1 MVIKDKFKLINNV
14 DNITKIPKNTMKAN
28 QREEN
33 SPRHVFTFLML
44 KQNSIKH
51 FAKDKIFK
59 FISDKRSRDQL
70 EVVNLEQYPLSATF
84 NKPTR
89 GMVLNLKP
97 FDVEEV
103 ANLSPNDL
111 YAGIL
116 YTYVFHNL
124 VTGKVKIPDLY
135 AKSIVNFLTSM
146 LVRVFGKEYG
156 LTETY
161 AGSIPRLKFLL
172 SCYIY
177 SSFFGHATNENLFRK
192 ATSIAPFMYKEITPQ
207 LMKYDFSD
215 ITQFL
220 KALSDFK
227 VMPGIKIYG
236 FTAKMFRFFKIDML
250 AALEDLSRF
259 LSTIMASSVTGSTMI
274 PSFISKYNEKEYK
287 NIIDLTRKALK

>member
-1 MVIKDKFKLINNV
+1 MIIKDKFKLINNV
-14 DNITKIPKNTMKAN
+14 QNVTSIPKNTMKAN

-51 FAKDKIFK
+51 FAKEKIFK

-70 EVVNLEQYPLSATF
+70 EVVNLDKYPLSATF

-97 FDVEEV
+97 FDVDEV

-116 YTYVFHNL
+116 YTYTFHKL
-124 VTGKVKIPDLY
+124 VTGQVKIPDMY
-135 AKSIVNFLTSM
+135 ARSIVNFLTSM

-161 AGSIPRLKFLL
+161 AGSIPKLKFLL
-172 SCYIY
+172 SCYILAA
-177 SSFFGHATNENLFRK
+177 FFGHK
-192 ATSIAPFMYKEITPQ
+192 
-207 LMKYDFSD
+207 
-215 ITQFL
+215 
-220 KALSDFK
+220 
-227 VMPGIKIYG
+227 
-236 FTAKMFRFFKIDML
+236 
-250 AALEDLSRF
+250 
-259 LSTIMASSVTGSTMI
+259 
-274 PSFISKYNEKEYK
+274 K
-287 NIIDLTRKALK
+287 N

>member
-1 MVIKDKFKLINNV
+1 
-14 DNITKIPKNTMKAN
+14 
-28 QREEN
+28 
-33 SPRHVFTFLML
+33 
-44 KQNSIKH
+44 
-51 FAKDKIFK
+51 
-59 FISDKRSRDQL
+59 
-70 EVVNLEQYPLSATF
+70 
-84 NKPTR
+84 
-89 GMVLNLKP
+89 MVLNLKP
-97 FDVEEV
+97 FDVTEV

-116 YTYVFHNL
+116 YTYTFHKL
-124 VTGKVKIPDLY
+124 VTGQVKIPDIY

-161 AGSIPRLKFLL
+161 AGSIPKLKFLL
-172 SCYIY
+172 SCYIL
-177 SSFFGHATNENLFRK
+177 SAFFGHPTNENLLRK
-192 ATSIAPFMYKEITPQ
+192 ATSIAPFMYKEMQ
-207 LMKYDFSD
+207 EKLLRYDFSD

-220 KALSDFK
+220 KALSELK

-236 FTAKMFRFFKIDML
+236 FTAKIFRFFKVDML

-287 NIIDLTRKALK
+287 NIIDLTRKALR